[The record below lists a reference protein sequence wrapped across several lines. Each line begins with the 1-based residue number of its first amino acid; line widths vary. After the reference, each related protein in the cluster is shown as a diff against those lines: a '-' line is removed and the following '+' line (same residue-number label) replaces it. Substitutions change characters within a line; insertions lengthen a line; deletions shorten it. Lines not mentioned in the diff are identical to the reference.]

1 MGFTG
6 VRMGAVWGAIFVVL
20 GTISVSRAQLSPTFY
35 NQTCP
40 NVTAIV
46 SSVIQSAFQTDIR
59 IGASLIRLHFHD
71 CFVQGCDASLLL
83 NNSATIVSEQSAP
96 ANNNSIRG
104 LDVVNNIKTAL
115 ESACPNTVS
124 CADILAIAANVSV
137 TLASGQG
144 WTVQLGRRDS
154 LTANLSLATSNLPSP
169 FFTLAQLKQNFS
181 FQGLD
186 TTDLVALSGA
196 HTFGRAQCRFFDNRL
211 YNFNNTGNPDPTL
224 NTTLLAT
231 LRQLCPQS
239 DVGAN
244 TNLTNLDLT
253 TPNIFDNK
261 YYSNLQQNDGLLNSD
276 QVLFSTSGADTIA
289 IVNNFS
295 ANQTAFFEAFAAS
308 IIKMG
313 NINPLTGSQGEIR
326 KQCNLVNG
334 ASSSSG
340 LIMGGGVESQADDL
354 VSSI

>member
-20 GTISVSRAQLSPTFY
+20 GTISVSRAQLSLTFY
-35 NQTCP
+35 DQTCP

-46 SSVIQSAFQTDIR
+46 SSVIESAFQTDIR

-83 NNSATIVSEQSAP
+83 NDSATIVSEQSSRSS
-96 ANNNSIRG
+96 NNSIRG

-137 TLASGQG
+137 VLAGG
-144 WTVQLGRRDS
+144 PEWPVPLGRRDS
-154 LTANLSLATSNLPSP
+154 LTANLRLANKVLPLS
-169 FFTLAQLKQNFS
+169 FFTLAKLKKNFA

-211 YNFNNTGNPDPTL
+211 YGNPDKNL
-224 NTTLLAT
+224 NTTYLAK

-239 DVGAN
+239 EVGAN
-244 TNLTNLDLT
+244 TNLTDLDLT

-261 YYSNLQQNDGLLNSD
+261 YYSNLQQNNGLLNSD
-276 QVLFSTSGADTIA
+276 QVLFSTFDPDTMA
-289 IVNNFS
+289 IVNKFS
-295 ANQTAFFEAFAAS
+295 ANQTAFFEAFSDS